1 MTASAPA
8 ESRIHVDPGSAVRVT
23 FDPYSS
29 VLALACASARDLTRG
44 LDTPLSRVA
53 VRMPERGLR
62 AVARTVTP
70 GSSVGPD
77 CLCPSDLGGDTD
89 VVEELD
95 RMRALSDAELTAD
108 FGRTFGD
115 HPPAHWRQ
123 VMDEPRRWAADMAD
137 ALSALWTLVEPVW
150 RREADL
156 RGREAD
162 RVGAAAA
169 RRALDI
175 VLANAHPRGRAA
187 GGVLMFPDPE
197 AITADATGRTVVL
210 APVLQRLDVSIS
222 NLDRPDILWFAY
234 PVPAGSVPAADPE
247 GLEALL
253 TPVRAAVLRALSGDW
268 SMSQI
273 AAAAAIG
280 ASAATYHID
289 ALVAAG
295 LVVRHREGR
304 RTLVHRTAR
313 GDGLIDL
320 YGHPRG

>member
-44 LDTPLSRVA
+44 LDTPLSRIA
-53 VRMPERGLR
+53 ARMPERGLR

-77 CLCPSDLGGDTD
+77 CLSPADLSGDTD
-89 VVEELD
+89 VASEVD
-95 RMRALSDAELTAD
+95 RLRALSEAELTAD
-108 FGRTFGD
+108 FARTYGD
-115 HPPAHWRQ
+115 HPPTHWRQ
-123 VMDEPRRWAADMAD
+123 VVDQPRRWAADVAD

-150 RREADL
+150 RRESDL

-187 GGVLMFPDPE
+187 DGVLVFPDPE
-197 AITADATGRTVVL
+197 AITADSTGRTIVL

-222 NLDRPDILWFAY
+222 NLDRPDLLWFAY
-234 PVPAGSVPAADPE
+234 PAPGSTLPPADPQ

-253 TPVRAAVLRALSGDW
+253 TPVRASVLRALSGDW

-273 AAAAAIG
+273 AASAAIG

-295 LVVRHREGR
+295 LVTRRREGR
-304 RTLVHRTAR
+304 RTLVRRTPR
-313 GDGLIDL
+313 GDGLIEL
-320 YGHPRG
+320 YGHRRG